1 MTGKNKVIWS
11 EGLFLKPQHFQQQE
25 RYIADLIDK
34 RSRALHFYGW
44 GILSLEID
52 TNQLGMGKF
61 AISSARGVMPDGTP
75 FNIPGDDAV
84 PAAIDFKEGVV
95 GKTVYLALPLQ
106 TFQPDVD
113 DGSGDGGLFRYQSEI
128 IDVPDQNSRSQAMAS
143 MQLGK
148 TSVALKLEGDQL
160 SEYCCIPIAYIE
172 ECSAEKKITLDKG
185 FIPTVLASES
195 AAVVSGFLAELKG
208 LLRHR
213 SQTIA
218 ARVSA
223 GSGGAAELADFLML
237 QVINR
242 HIPIIE
248 HIARD
253 SGVHPESL
261 YLTLASLAGEMATF
275 GEPRTPPP
283 IEPYRHHDLKLTFN
297 GLFQQLRDALS
308 TVVDP
313 RAYQISMM
321 EPKYG
326 IYRAAL
332 EDKQLVN
339 DAEFVLAIKADL
351 SQDELRRSFPL
362 KTRVSSVET
371 IRDLVMA
378 GLPGIPLESMAQVP
392 RQIPYHA
399 GYVYFQMNKHDV
411 KWKEMLKS
419 SGFAIH
425 VGDGFPGLEMELW
438 AIRN

>member
-1 MTGKNKVIWS
+1 MAGKSKVIWS

-25 RYIADLIDK
+25 RYISDLIDK
-34 RSRALHFYGW
+34 RSQALHFYGW
-44 GILSLEID
+44 GVLSLEID

-61 AISSARGVMPDGTP
+61 AIRSARGVMPDGTP
-75 FNIPGDDAV
+75 FNIPEDDPA
-84 PAAIDFKEGVV
+84 PAAIDFKEGVL

-106 TFQPDVD
+106 TTQPDVD
-113 DGSGDGGLFRYQSEI
+113 DGVGSDGLFRYQSEI
-128 IDVPDQNSRSQAMAS
+128 LDVPDQNSRSQSMAS

-148 TSVALKLEGDQL
+148 TKVALKLEGEQL
-160 SEYCCIPIAYIE
+160 SEYCCIPIAYVE
-172 ECSAEKKITLDKG
+172 ECSAEKKVTLDKG
-185 FIPTVLASES
+185 FIPSVLASES
-195 AAVVSGFLAELKG
+195 AAVLSDFMAELKG

-213 SQTIA
+213 SQTVA

-223 GSGGAAELADFLML
+223 GGGGAAELADFLML

-242 HIPIIE
+242 HIPLVE

-253 SGVHPESL
+253 DGVHPESL
-261 YLTLASLAGEMATF
+261 YLTLASLVGEMATF
-275 GEPRTPPP
+275 SEARVPQPL
-283 IEPYRHHDLKLTFN
+283 EPYRHHDLKLTFN

-313 RAYQISMM
+313 RAYQIPLMD
-321 EPKYG
+321 PKYG
-326 IYRAAL
+326 IYRAGL

-339 DAEFVLAIKADL
+339 DAEFILAVKADL
-351 SQDELRRSFPL
+351 SQEELRRSFPL
-362 KTRVSSVET
+362 RTRVSSVET

-411 KWKEMLKS
+411 KWKEMSKS
-419 SGFAIH
+419 SGFAVHI
-425 VGDGFPGLEMELW
+425 GDGFPGLEMELW
-438 AIRN
+438 AIRS

>member
-1 MTGKNKVIWS
+1 MAGKSKVIWS

-25 RYIADLIDK
+25 RYFTDLVDK
-34 RSRALHFYGW
+34 RSQALDFYGW
-44 GILSLEID
+44 GALSLEID
-52 TNQLGMGKF
+52 SNQLGMGKF
-61 AISSARGVMPDGTP
+61 AIIAAKGIMPDGTP
-75 FNIPGDDAV
+75 FNIPGDDPV

-106 TFQPDVD
+106 TSQPDVD
-113 DGSGDGGLFRYQSEI
+113 DNQGRDGLFRYQGEI
-128 IDVPDQNSRSQAMAS
+128 LDVPDQNNRSQAMAS
-143 MQLGK
+143 MQVGK
-148 TSVALKLEGDQL
+148 TKIALKLEGDQL
-160 SEYCCIPIAYIE
+160 SEYSCIPIAYIE
-172 ECSAEKKITLDKG
+172 ECSAEQKLTLDKG
-185 FIPTVLASES
+185 FIPTVFATEASTI
-195 AAVVSGFLAELKG
+195 VSSFMAELKG

-213 SQTIA
+213 SQAIA

-223 GSGGAAELADFLML
+223 GGGGAAELADFMML
-237 QVINR
+237 QVLNR
-242 HIPIIE
+242 HIPLVE
-248 HIARD
+248 HITCD
-253 SGVHPESL
+253 NGIHPEKL
-261 YLTLASLAGEMATF
+261 YMTLASLAGEMATF
-275 GEPRTPPP
+275 IAPRTPHPF
-283 IEPYRHHDLKLTFN
+283 EPYRHHDLKLTFKS
-297 GLFQQLRDALS
+297 LFQQLRNDLS

-313 RAYQISMM
+313 RAYEIPLM

-326 IYRAAL
+326 IYRAGL

-339 DAEFVLAIKADL
+339 DAEFVLAVKADI
-351 SQDELRRSFPL
+351 SQDELRRLFPL
-362 KTRVSSVET
+362 KTRVSSVEV

-399 GYVYFQMNKHDV
+399 GYVYFQMNKHDR

>member
-1 MTGKNKVIWS
+1 M
-11 EGLFLKPQHFQQQE
+11 
-25 RYIADLIDK
+25 
-34 RSRALHFYGW
+34 
-44 GILSLEID
+44 
-52 TNQLGMGKF
+52 
-61 AISSARGVMPDGTP
+61 
-75 FNIPGDDAV
+75 
-84 PAAIDFKEGVV
+84 
-95 GKTVYLALPLQ
+95 
-106 TFQPDVD
+106 
-113 DGSGDGGLFRYQSEI
+113 
-128 IDVPDQNSRSQAMAS
+128 
-143 MQLGK
+143 
-148 TSVALKLEGDQL
+148 
-160 SEYCCIPIAYIE
+160 
-172 ECSAEKKITLDKG
+172 
-185 FIPTVLASES
+185 
-195 AAVVSGFLAELKG
+195 AELKG